1 MEKLITTTSQIT
13 TTITSNTTGKNT
25 YAIERIK
32 TAPNNAEII
41 VTAVLKV
48 KSS

>member
-25 YAIERIK
+25 YAIERTPWFGDI
-32 TAPNNAEII
+32 AQFA
-41 VTAVLKV
+41 
-48 KSS
+48 